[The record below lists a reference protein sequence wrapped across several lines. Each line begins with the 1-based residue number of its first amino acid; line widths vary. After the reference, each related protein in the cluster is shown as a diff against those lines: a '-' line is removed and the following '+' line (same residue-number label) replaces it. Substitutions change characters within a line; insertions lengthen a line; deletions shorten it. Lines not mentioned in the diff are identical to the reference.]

1 MKIKTVVISTVLFVL
16 IFVALI
22 SYGDQKAKWK
32 GKIEIENG
40 VKVIKNP
47 KDPLYGEIELELEE
61 DLSIGREDDENY
73 LFYRVRGVALDSE
86 ENIYVLDKGNFR
98 IQKFDKNGECLQTI
112 GRKGQGPGEFQAAL
126 GFFIDAE
133 DNIYLNDFR
142 QIDRFNKQGQFI
154 DSIPLNIY
162 INDITANPKGNILAN
177 GWVREKGGIKR
188 MIIMINSDG
197 KIIKKIAEISDYGP
211 KIIITD
217 TATWT
222 LAPNRNYNPL
232 LFSAALGEKDFVY
245 GHSSEYQLF
254 KIDENGEII
263 LTIKKEETLLVITR
277 GEKNFIIERDLKN
290 ATKSGMK
297 ISKKIVEEACHFH
310 KYRPFYN
317 KFIIDS
323 KKRLYVQRVR
333 SVLDES
339 ELINFDIFS
348 NEGYY
353 LYKTSLSFS
362 PEVIKNGFVY
372 DVLTSGETGEVKIK
386 RYKIKN
392 WREMKEGV

>member
-1 MKIKTVVISTVLFVL
+1 MKTKIKVFLT
-16 IFVALI
+16 IFLLVSIIIALACEAHKTEWR
-22 SYGDQKAKWK
+22 G
-32 GKIEIENG
+32 EILYENG

-47 KDPLYGEIELELEE
+47 EEPLYGEIKFELEE
-61 DLSIGREDDENY
+61 NLSIGREDDENY
-73 LFYRVRGVALDSE
+73 LFYRVRGIALDSE

-98 IQKFDKNGECLQTI
+98 IQKFDKSGQFLQTI

-126 GFFIDAE
+126 GFFIDARN
-133 DNIYLNDFR
+133 NIYADDFR

-154 DSIPLNIY
+154 DSIPLSIY
-162 INDITANPKGNILAN
+162 INDIAANAEGNVLAN

-188 MIIMINSDG
+188 MIIVINSDG
-197 KIIKKIAEISDYGP
+197 KIIKNIAEISDYGP

-222 LAPNRNYNPL
+222 LAPNRNYNT
-232 LFSAALGEKDFVY
+232 LFLSAALDERSFVY
-245 GHSSEYQLF
+245 GHSSEYKLF
-254 KIDENGEII
+254 KIDENGDLI
-263 LTIKKEETLLVITR
+263 LTIKKEETPLIITR
-277 GEKNFIIERDLKN
+277 REKDFIIETDLKS
-290 ATKSGMK
+290 AAKSGMK
-297 ISKKIVEEACHFH
+297 ISKKIVEEACHFR
-310 KYRPFYN
+310 KYRPFFN

-323 KKRLYVQRVR
+323 KKRLYVQKVK

-339 ELINFDIFS
+339 ELINFDIFD

-353 LYKTSLSFS
+353 LYKTCLSFS
-362 PEVIKNGFVY
+362 PEAIKNGFAY
-372 DVLTSGETGEVKIK
+372 DVLTSRETGEVKIK

>member
-1 MKIKTVVISTVLFVL
+1 MKTKIKLVLAISLLFSFVITL
-16 IFVALI
+16 ACEAH
-22 SYGDQKAKWK
+22 KTEWK
-32 GKIEIENG
+32 GEILYESG

-47 KDPLYGEIELELEE
+47 EEPLYGEVQFELEE

-73 LFYRVRGVALDSE
+73 LFYRVRGIALDSE

-98 IQKFDKNGECLQTI
+98 IQKFDKSGQYLQTI
-112 GRKGQGPGEFQAAL
+112 GRKGQGPGEFQAAF
-126 GFFIDAE
+126 GFFIDAK
-133 DNIYLNDFR
+133 DNTYVDDFR
-142 QIDRFNKQGQFI
+142 QIDRFDKQGQFI
-154 DSIPLNIY
+154 ESILLNIY
-162 INDITANPKGNILAN
+162 LNDIAANAEGNVLAN

-188 MIIMINSDG
+188 MIIMMNSDG
-197 KIIKKIAEISDYGP
+197 KIIKNIADISDFGP

-222 LAPNRNYNPL
+222 LAPNRNYKPVL
-232 LFSAALGEKDFVY
+232 LSAALGERSFVY
-245 GHSSEYQLF
+245 GYSSEYKLF
-254 KIDENGEII
+254 KIDENGDLVLI
-263 LTIKKEETLLVITR
+263 IKKEEIPLIITR
-277 GEKNFIIERDLKN
+277 REKDFIIERDIES

-297 ISKKIVEEACHFH
+297 ISKKIVEEACHFR
-310 KYRPFYN
+310 KYRPFFN

-348 NEGYY
+348 NEGYF

-362 PEVIKNGFVY
+362 PEVIKNGFAY
-372 DVLTSGETGEVKIK
+372 DILTSGETGEVKIK

-392 WREMKEGV
+392 WKKIKEAI